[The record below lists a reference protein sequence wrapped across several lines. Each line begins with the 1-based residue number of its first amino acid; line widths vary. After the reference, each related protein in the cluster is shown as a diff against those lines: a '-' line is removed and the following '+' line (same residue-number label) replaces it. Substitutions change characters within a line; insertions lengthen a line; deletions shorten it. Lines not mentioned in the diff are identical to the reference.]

1 MYLFIRENK
10 KIHINN
16 SHIFNTLKIIFVL
29 STTSL
34 LGCFQDYPTH
44 SPPIEGSIDIS
55 KNSKG
60 DLCFMPIF
68 SSAVVME
75 NPIIFNYIKMEEL
88 AILDPNA
95 EISDHV
101 KIQIKPKNKNYFSLR
116 DGQKICLNSNN
127 PNLEQI
133 TYSKLNRQLLIV
145 SIGGLDD
152 KEDHFI
158 SFQKEFNYPYTPE

>member
-1 MYLFIRENK
+1 MYLFTQENK
-10 KIHINN
+10 KIHINK
-16 SHIFNTLKIIFVL
+16 SHIFNILKIIFVL

-101 KIQIKPKNKNYFSLR
+101 KIQIKPKN
-116 DGQKICLNSNN
+116 

-133 TYSKLNRQLLIV
+133 TYSKLDRQLLIV